1 MLTSLSFNCA
11 CPHKTEKTCI
21 FNFRQAN
28 KKRRLYHMTLNY
40 HRKFLSMASGFMTC
54 FSFSDLC
61 DAVELV
67 DKLSPG
73 NLER

>member
-11 CPHKTEKTCI
+11 CPHKTEKLL
-21 FNFRQAN
+21 FRQAN

-61 DAVELV
+61 DAVEQV

>member
-1 MLTSLSFNCA
+1 M
-11 CPHKTEKTCI
+11 
-21 FNFRQAN
+21 

-54 FSFSDLC
+54 FSLSDLC
-61 DAVELV
+61 DAVEQV